1 MTVAQFLNQTFCLQ
15 EEIEKLSR
23 NIEALRILA
32 TSDTATLSSTP
43 RSPSPSNSR
52 MADIVA
58 DIADLEREK
67 QDYQDRLLG
76 VKREII
82 AAARQLSKNESD
94 VIIERYISLLS
105 WEEICEKLGYSRRQI
120 QRVHQ
125 AATEKISFPKKR
137 KKDGAVCP

>member
-125 AATEKISFPKKR
+125 AATEKISVPKKR

>member
-105 WEEICEKLGYSRRQI
+105 
-120 QRVHQ
+120 
-125 AATEKISFPKKR
+125 
-137 KKDGAVCP
+137 